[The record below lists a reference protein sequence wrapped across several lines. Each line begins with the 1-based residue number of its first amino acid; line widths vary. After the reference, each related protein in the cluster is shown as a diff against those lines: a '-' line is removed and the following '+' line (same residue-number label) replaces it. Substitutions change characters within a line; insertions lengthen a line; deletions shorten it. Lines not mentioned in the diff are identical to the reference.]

1 MNYSLRKNLS
11 YMAMAFYRPKLIV
24 DIFLKEISFLY
35 SVVPLIIF
43 TIWYETLYILGY
55 FIIQSPHSINLITK
69 IFHVSNTQYAFYQ
82 IFLFPIVHIVAFIIF
97 FGLIYTISRRLR
109 LYKIDAVKTIFFFI
123 FIFNTIGLL
132 SAVVDTLNIK
142 WESEFL
148 LYIHPFTGIIFLAYL
163 MEFIHKQTEIN
174 RWKSLVLCIAPLTI
188 FLAFRVIFL
197 G

>member
-11 YMAMAFYRPKLIV
+11 YMAMAFYRPKLII
-24 DIFLKEISFLY
+24 DIFLKEDSFLY

-43 TIWYETLYILGY
+43 TIWYEILYTLDY
-55 FIIQSPHSINLITK
+55 FIIKNPPSISLITK
-69 IFHVSNTQYAFYQ
+69 FFHVSNTQYAFYQ

-97 FGLIYTISRRLR
+97 LGVIYAISRPLR
-109 LYKIDAVKTIFFFI
+109 LYKIDTVKTVIFFI

-142 WESEFL
+142 LQSELL
-148 LYIHPFTGIIFLAYL
+148 LYIHPFTGIIFLAYI
-163 MEFIHKQTEIN
+163 MEFIHKQVEIN

>member
-1 MNYSLRKNLS
+1 
-11 YMAMAFYRPKLIV
+11 MAMAFYRPKLII
-24 DIFLKEISFLY
+24 DIFLKEIPFLY

-43 TIWYETLYILGY
+43 TIWYEILHILDY
-55 FIIQSPHSINLITK
+55 FIIKNPPYIGLTTK
-69 IFHVSNTQYAFYQ
+69 IFHLSNTQYAFYQ
-82 IFLFPIVHIVAFIIF
+82 IFLSPIVHIVAFIIF
-97 FGLIYTISRRLR
+97 FGVIYAISRPLR
-109 LYKIDAVKTIFFFI
+109 LYKVDAVKTGIFFI

-142 WESEFL
+142 LQSEL
-148 LYIHPFTGIIFLAYL
+148 LFYVHPFTAIIFLAYL
-163 MEFIHKQTEIN
+163 IEFIHKQAEIN

>member
-11 YMAMAFYRPKLIV
+11 YMAMAFYRPKLII
-24 DIFLKEISFLY
+24 DIFLKEDSFLY

-43 TIWYETLYILGY
+43 TIWYEILYTLDY
-55 FIIQSPHSINLITK
+55 FIIKNPPSISLITK
-69 IFHVSNTQYAFYQ
+69 FFHVSNTKYAFYQ

-97 FGLIYTISRRLR
+97 LGVIYAISRPLR
-109 LYKIDAVKTIFFFI
+109 LYKVDTVKTGIFFI

-142 WESEFL
+142 LQSELL
-148 LYIHPFTGIIFLAYL
+148 LYIHPFTGIIFLAYI
-163 MEFIHKQTEIN
+163 MEFIHKQVEIN
-174 RWKSLVLCIAPLTI
+174 RWNSLVLCIAPLTI